1 MRKMI
6 FFNIYA
12 FSFCSTN
19 VAGLSDIGDK
29 INQ

>member
-6 FFNIYA
+6 FFSIYV
-12 FSFCSTN
+12 FSFCPTN

-29 INQ
+29 IDQ